1 MMVAVIL
8 GFIVVMGKYLVVES
22 GRLAEAKNAAMKK
35 ETPGIRVI
43 TLTMTS
49 RRLEDRISL
58 PGEVKPFEDLWIKAE
73 VKGQVVKVPVDEGQ
87 HVKKGQ
93 MLVQLDD
100 RDYRSH
106 IARIEAN
113 YELAQLEHDRISS
126 LAKKNF
132 AAQSRLDE
140 AVAQLKTLNSQ
151 LREAKLGFSRTR
163 IIAPIEGVINEQSAK
178 IGDFLD
184 MNSKVAQILQ
194 IDKVKVTVGVPESD
208 VDAVH
213 DLKKADV
220 IIEALEK
227 RKVEGERI
235 FLGSQPRSLARLYD
249 LELVVPN
256 PDKRILPGMFAQV
269 ELVKKVYDQALTVP
283 LYAVITQGEDR
294 FVYIEKDGK
303 AEKRRVKLGVLINW
317 QAQIKSGLRPGERVV
332 VVGHRFL
339 DDGQSVE
346 VIRNVS
352 RPDEIF
358 AS

>member
-1 MMVAVIL
+1 MVVGIV
-8 GFIVVMGKYLVVES
+8 GFIVVMVKYLVIES

-35 ETPGIRVI
+35 ESPAIRVI

-49 RRLEDRISL
+49 HRLEDKISL
-58 PGEVKPFEDLWIKAE
+58 PGEVKPYEDLWVKAE
-73 VKGQVVKVPVDEGQ
+73 VKGQVVKVHVNEGQ

-93 MLVQLDD
+93 ILVQLDD

-113 YELAQLEHDRISS
+113 YKLAQLEHDRISK
-126 LAKKNF
+126 LAKKNYT
-132 AAQSRLDE
+132 AQSKLDE
-140 AVAQLKTLNSQ
+140 AIAQLKTLSSQ
-151 LREAKLGFSRTR
+151 LREAELGFSRTR
-163 IIAPIEGVINEQSAK
+163 IVAPIQGVINELSAK

-194 IDKVKVTVGVPESD
+194 IDKVKVIVGVPESD

-213 DLKKADV
+213 DLKQADV

-227 RKVEGERI
+227 RKVKGERI

-249 LELVVPN
+249 LELIVPN

-303 AEKRRVKLGVLINW
+303 AEKRLVKLGVLINW
-317 QAQIKSGLRPGERVV
+317 QAHINSGLVQGERVV

-339 DDGQSVE
+339 DDGQSVK